1 METKLLNLN
10 GEEIGKIKL
19 SENIFNQEVKMPLIW
34 ENVTNLLR
42 NRRLGLA
49 KTKNRAEV
57 RGGGK
62 KPWRQKGTGMA
73 RHGSIRSPIWRKG
86 GVVFGPKPRDYS
98 TRLPKRKKTQALIST
113 LSAKARDNRV
123 LVIDQLPLETPKT
136 KTLVEILKKINLAG
150 DKTLLGIEEMNQ
162 NLKLAG
168 QNIPGLELKRVDDI
182 NCYDVLAA
190 NYVLF
195 TKKGLEKLEQRCTT
209 KKSS

>member
-1 METKLLNLN
+1 METKLFNRN
-10 GEEIGKIKL
+10 GEEVGKVNLNDKV
-19 SENIFNQEVKMPLIW
+19 FNQEIKTPLIW
-34 ENVTNLLR
+34 ENVTVILR
-42 NRRLGLA
+42 NQRSGLA

-62 KPWRQKGTGMA
+62 KPWRQKGTGRA

-98 TRLPKRKKTQALIST
+98 TQFPKKKKLLALIST
-113 LSAKARDNRV
+113 LSEKARDNRIV
-123 LVIDQLPLETPKT
+123 VIDQIALETPKT
-136 KTLVEILKKINLAG
+136 KILVELLKKINLAG
-150 DKTLLGIEEMNQ
+150 NKTLIGLEEMNQ

-168 QNIPGLELKRVDDI
+168 KNIPGLNLKRVEDI

-190 NYVLF
+190 NYVMF

-209 KKSS
+209 KK

>member
-1 METKLLNLN
+1 METKLINAS
-10 GEEIGKIKL
+10 GEEVGKVKL
-19 SENIFNQEVKMPLIW
+19 NEKVFNQEIKTPLIW
-34 ENVTNLLR
+34 ENVNVILR
-42 NRRLGLA
+42 NQRMGLA

-86 GVVFGPKPRDYS
+86 GVVFGPRPRDYS
-98 TRLPKRKKTQALIST
+98 TQFPKKKKIQALIST
-113 LSAKARDNRV
+113 LSSKASENRI
-123 LVIDQLPLETPKT
+123 LVIDQIALDTPKT
-136 KTLVEILKKINLAG
+136 KNLAEILKKIKLTG
-150 DKTLLGIEEMNQ
+150 DKILIGLEEMND

-168 QNIPGLELKRVDDI
+168 KNIPGLNLKRVADI

-190 NYVLF
+190 NYVMF

-209 KKSS
+209 KKS

>member
-1 METKLLNLN
+1 METKLFNRN
-10 GEEIGKIKL
+10 GEEVGKVNLNDKV
-19 SENIFNQEVKMPLIW
+19 FNQEIKTPLIW
-34 ENVTNLLR
+34 ENVTVILR
-42 NRRLGLA
+42 NQRSGLA

-62 KPWRQKGTGMA
+62 KPWRQKGTGRA

-98 TRLPKRKKTQALIST
+98 TQFPKKKKLLALIST
-113 LSAKARDNRV
+113 LSEKARDNRIV
-123 LVIDQLPLETPKT
+123 VIDQIALETPKT
-136 KTLVEILKKINLAG
+136 KVLVELLKKTNLAG
-150 DKTLLGIEEMNQ
+150 NKTLIGLEEMNQ

-168 QNIPGLELKRVDDI
+168 KNIPGLHLKRVEDI

-190 NYVLF
+190 NYVMF

-209 KKSS
+209 KK

>member
-1 METKLLNLN
+1 METKIINRN
-10 GEEIGKIKL
+10 GEEVGKVKL
-19 SENIFNQEVKMPLIW
+19 NDKVFNQEIKTPLIW
-34 ENVTNLLR
+34 ENVTVILR
-42 NRRLGLA
+42 NQRLGLA

-98 TRLPKRKKTQALIST
+98 THLPKKKKILALIST
-113 LSAKARDNRV
+113 LSEKARDNRV
-123 LVIDQLPLETPKT
+123 VVIDQIALDTPKT
-136 KTLVEILKKINLAG
+136 KVLVEILEKINLAG
-150 DKTLLGIEEMNQ
+150 NKTLIGLEEMNQ

-168 QNIPGLELKRVDDI
+168 KNIPGLNLKRVEDI
-182 NCYDVLAA
+182 NCYDVMAA
-190 NYVLF
+190 NYVMF

-209 KKSS
+209 KK

>member
-1 METKLLNLN
+1 METKLINRN
-10 GEEIGKIKL
+10 GEEVGKVNLNDKV
-19 SENIFNQEVKMPLIW
+19 FNQEIKTPLIW
-34 ENVTNLLR
+34 ENVTVILR
-42 NRRLGLA
+42 NQRSGLA

-62 KPWRQKGTGMA
+62 KPWRQKGTGRA

-98 TRLPKRKKTQALIST
+98 TQFPKKKKLLALIST
-113 LSAKARDNRV
+113 LSEKARDNRIV
-123 LVIDQLPLETPKT
+123 VIDQIALETPKT
-136 KTLVEILKKINLAG
+136 KVLVELLKKTNLAG
-150 DKTLLGIEEMNQ
+150 NKTLIGLEEMNQ

-168 QNIPGLELKRVDDI
+168 KNIPGLHLKRVEDI

-190 NYVLF
+190 NYVMF

-209 KKSS
+209 KK

>member
-1 METKLLNLN
+1 METKIINRN
-10 GEEIGKIKL
+10 GEEVGKVKL
-19 SENIFNQEVKMPLIW
+19 NDKVFNQEIKTPLIW
-34 ENVTNLLR
+34 ENVTVILR
-42 NRRLGLA
+42 NQRQGLA

-98 TRLPKRKKTQALIST
+98 THLPKKKKILALIST
-113 LSAKARDNRV
+113 LSEKARDNRV
-123 LVIDQLPLETPKT
+123 VVIDQIALDTPKT
-136 KTLVEILKKINLAG
+136 KVLVEILKKINLAG
-150 DKTLLGIEEMNQ
+150 NKTLIGLEEMNQ

-168 QNIPGLELKRVDDI
+168 KNIPGLNLKRVEDI

-190 NYVLF
+190 NYVMF

-209 KKSS
+209 KKS

>member
-1 METKLLNLN
+1 METKLINAS
-10 GEEIGKIKL
+10 GEEVGKVKL
-19 SENIFNQEVKMPLIW
+19 NEKVFNQEIKTPLIW
-34 ENVTNLLR
+34 ENVNVILR
-42 NRRLGLA
+42 NQRLGLA

-86 GVVFGPKPRDYS
+86 GVVFGPRPRDYS
-98 TRLPKRKKTQALIST
+98 TQFPKKKKIQALIST
-113 LSAKARDNRV
+113 LSSKASENRI
-123 LVIDQLPLETPKT
+123 LVIDQIALDTPKT
-136 KTLVEILKKINLAG
+136 KNLAEILKKIKLTG
-150 DKTLLGIEEMNQ
+150 DKILIGLEEMND

-168 QNIPGLELKRVDDI
+168 KNIPGLNLKRVADI

-190 NYVLF
+190 NYVMF

-209 KKSS
+209 KKS